1 MNILLINFSS
11 PEKNFKKKG
20 LVFKEIFKGKAKL
33 IIKNWWNKKGIIS
46 QIKSGKID
54 GIILSG
60 SNYRIK
66 KKNKGI
72 LPDII
77 FKSNIAILG
86 ICFGFQYLVYKL
98 SSLNNI
104 KSFKFKN
111 YNKYDKTLKINK
123 PFKVNKTKYR
133 FNHHDYIVKLPK
145 NWKISSKYKNIIY
158 MGYDLNKKYIGIQFH
173 PEVHKQSS
181 KLFYNNWLNFIR
193 KYNA

>member
-1 MNILLINFSS
+1 MNILLINLGS
-11 PEKNFKKKG
+11 PEKDFKKKG

-33 IIKNWWNKKGIIS
+33 IIKNWWNKNGIIS

-77 FKSNIAILG
+77 FKSNIPILG
-86 ICFGFQYLVYKL
+86 LCFGFQYLVYKL

-123 PFKVNKTKYR
+123 PFKVSKTKYR

-145 NWKISSKYKNIIY
+145 NWKISLKYKNIIY

-181 KLFYNNWLNFIR
+181 KFFYNNWLKFIR